1 MFRDA
6 LENGCSG
13 KEDSEA
19 ATGGSL
25 KGDKFFGGTK
35 IASGIKVC
43 RLYLKLCKK
52 CGIKL
57 FEWPDFYRNRRI
69 KCTVMQMQRL
79 FNSFTY
85 IQK

>member
-25 KGDKFFGGTK
+25 KRDKFFGGTK
-35 IASGIKVC
+35 IASGINVC
-43 RLYLKLCKK
+43 RLYLKFCKK

-57 FEWPDFYRNRRI
+57 FEWADYH
-69 KCTVMQMQRL
+69 
-79 FNSFTY
+79 
-85 IQK
+85 